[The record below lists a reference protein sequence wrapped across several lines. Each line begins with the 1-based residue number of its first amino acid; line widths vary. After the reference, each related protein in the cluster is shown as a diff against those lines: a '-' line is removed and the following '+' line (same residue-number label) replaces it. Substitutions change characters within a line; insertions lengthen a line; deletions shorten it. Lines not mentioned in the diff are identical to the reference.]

1 MSNGII
7 IHDYFPVIEGE
18 YRLYLILQNSVN
30 KEISYY
36 ERKISTAAAA
46 DLHPKIYGPLVSY
59 QVNPPSPVIFSP
71 YNIMG
76 TVIGIDPQKTFGLK
90 DNLYSF
96 FCVDLGNYRE
106 QAQCQL
112 IVESMDET
120 RPYRK
125 IYSLELTEGKKFE
138 LFTQT
143 LEKLNYGNYSITA
156 SLLGK
161 DRKALDTVEN
171 AFVVSPLS
179 TVPHP
184 PFAAK
189 SLKSENQF
197 LFYTMV
203 AQQYENVKNL
213 TKAESFYEEA
223 FRLNP
228 SYPQL
233 LKLYAQLLLNRGK
246 YDKMLEIIENL
257 KNQEK
262 EAFNYF
268 SFKGRALY
276 HKGRYQEAVD
286 SLLEANKIFD
296 SDVGVLNTLGLAL
309 VRIDEKEEAIKALS
323 ASLKINDSQEDV
335 AGLLRE
341 LKGEIKDVPKKK

>member
-1 MSNGII
+1 MGN
-7 IHDYFPVIEGE
+7 VI
-18 YRLYLILQNSVN
+18 S
-30 KEISYY
+30 
-36 ERKISTAAAA
+36 
-46 DLHPKIYGPLVSY
+46 
-59 QVNPPSPVIFSP
+59 
-71 YNIMG
+71 
-76 TVIGIDPQKTFGLK
+76 IDPQKTFGLK
-90 DNLYSF
+90 DSLYSF

-106 QAQCQL
+106 KARCQL
-112 IVESMDET
+112 VVESMDET

-125 IYSLELTEGKKFE
+125 TYSFELTEGKKFE
-138 LFTQT
+138 LFTQA
-143 LEKLNYGNYSITA
+143 LEKLNYGNYSITV

-161 DRKALDTVEN
+161 DQKALDTVEN

-189 SLKSENQF
+189 SLKNENRF

-203 AQQYENVKNL
+203 AQQYENVKNFS
-213 TKAESFYEEA
+213 KAEFFYEEA

-233 LKLYAQLLLNRGK
+233 LKLYAQLLLNREK

-257 KNQEK
+257 KSQEK
-262 EAFNYF
+262 EAFIYV
-268 SFKGRALY
+268 SLKGRALY

-323 ASLKINDSQEDV
+323 ASLKINDSQEDI
-335 AGLLRE
+335 ARLLQE